1 MSLKTY
7 EDCAKCSHLT
17 LCTAHITGGSH
28 PHNKGVDPCVI
39 VNIGHKSK
47 PVCECKEIAKDGN
60 ICHSNDECR
69 FQMFGGFDDP
79 VFCMEAEILDMERE
93 REKSSET
100 AIPPPP
106 STMPRKGEEPE
117 PGYAQRFSL
126 REEK

>member
-39 VNIGHKSK
+39 DKKRKFKCTAGTIRFANG
-47 PVCECKEIAKDGN
+47 CEIENPTQDRCWLCDYLKEDIKQ
-60 ICHSNDECR
+60 ST
-69 FQMFGGFDDP
+69 
-79 VFCMEAEILDMERE
+79 
-93 REKSSET
+93 KT
-100 AIPPPP
+100 AIPPSPP

-126 REEK
+126 RDGK

>member
-28 PHNKGVDPCVI
+28 PHNQGVDPCVI
-39 VNIGHKSK
+39 VREPNENNKRCRIIESIPDKKGFIIIGIK
-47 PVCECKEIAKDGN
+47 PDPKGPYRNRKEALNAIRN
-60 ICHSNDECR
+60 EH
-69 FQMFGGFDDP
+69 
-79 VFCMEAEILDMERE
+79 
-93 REKSSET
+93 EKSTKT
-100 AIPPPP
+100 AIPPNPP

-126 REEK
+126 RDGK